1 MDNIIDKL
9 KSENLLG
16 RGGAGFPAGL
26 KWEAVKN
33 ANPSAG
39 GKKYVICNA
48 SEGELHGY
56 KDKFIL
62 DNYPEE
68 IINGIKIAIEEI
80 KAEKAYIYLNKNYY
94 PKLRGKLERLSEK
107 LPIVLFKKTGGYIAG
122 EETTLL
128 NAIEGKLEQPR
139 LKPPYPTE
147 KGLFGCPTLI
157 NNVETFYY
165 VSKISQDKYKHT
177 RFFSISGYA
186 YNKGVYELPEI
197 CTVKQVLEKTKNWPQ
212 NDFFVQV
219 GGGACGEILLSNELD
234 RPVCGA
240 GIIVIFDL
248 KRTDLLSLM
257 KTWANFFFEGNC
269 DKCVPCREGGY
280 RIKEMV
286 ENRKIDREKLE
297 EIFFAMEESSFCP
310 MGRMSVTPFKT
321 LISKLWK

>member
-33 ANPSAG
+33 AKGS
-39 GKKYVICNA
+39 KKYVICNA
-48 SEGELHGY
+48 SEGEPYGN

-68 IINGIKIAIEEI
+68 VIEGIKIAIEEI
-80 KAEKAYIYLNKNYY
+80 KAQKAYIYLNKDYY
-94 PKLRGKLERLSEK
+94 KELKSRLEKLSKG
-107 LPIVLFKKTGGYIAG
+107 LPIVLFKKTGGYISG

-147 KGLFGCPTLI
+147 SGLFGCPTLI
-157 NNVETFYY
+157 NNVETFYC
-165 VSKISQDKYKHT
+165 VSKISKDKYKHT
-177 RFFSISGYA
+177 RFYSISGDVQ
-186 YNKGVYELPEI
+186 NRGVYELPQT
-197 CTVKQVLEKTKNWPQ
+197 CSVKQVLEKTKNFPDF
-212 NDFFVQV
+212 DFFIQA
-219 GGGACGEILLSNELD
+219 GGGACGEILLPEELE

-240 GIIVIFDL
+240 GIIVVYN
-248 KRTDLLSLM
+248 KKKTDLMNLL
-257 KTWANFFFEGNC
+257 KTWAYFFFEGNC

-280 RIKEMV
+280 RIKEMID
-286 ENRKIDREKLE
+286 NGDIDREKLK
-297 EIFFAMEESSFCP
+297 EIFFAMENTSFCP
-310 MGRMSVTPFKT
+310 LGKMSVTPFKT
-321 LISKLWK
+321 LIDKLWK